1 MDWSPLGSSVHRIL
15 QTRLQEWVAISF
27 SKGSSQPGDHLILWA
42 DSLLSALKTG
52 KMLHEAFIF
61 KKLFI
66 LYWSTVSQQCCD
78 SFRWTTKGL
87 GHTHVHVS
95 PRRPWSPE
103 QSSLPHSGAL
113 LLIHLNRAVC
123 ACPCQTPQLSFPSV
137 PPPSS
142 PEVLSVFF
150 FCFVSKWEFF

>member
-95 PRRPWSPE
+95 IPPYRPGDHGARSRALCRTAGPYCLSILIERCVPVHAKRPSCPSPQSPHPRH
-103 QSSLPHSGAL
+103 QKCFL
-113 LLIHLNRAVC
+113 
-123 ACPCQTPQLSFPSV
+123 
-137 PPPSS
+137 
-142 PEVLSVFF
+142 FF
-150 FCFVSKWEFF
+150 FSVL